1 MTISNKVPDRSIRV
15 SYYDRDGT
23 RVDNVTKQQASV
35 VNSGLVEFWKTDKVF
50 YFQDKNGFQRELNL
64 KEVLDLRPEKDLISD
79 TAFNFSSCPTAP
91 QPCGPPKVQFFGGE
105 GVGAM
110 ANAVISPISSGVMAF
125 DIIEPGK
132 RYKEPPVTV
141 LQDECGKGSG
151 SSLRPIMNA
160 DKVQNVYIETPGDGY
175 LNKFD
180 GSLGGNE
187 RTWKEADEG
196 YVKTKDGK
204 YYTVPGNNPPP
215 DLDPEDEW
223 NPPITSPPSEDPT
236 PPSYPVI
243 IEFDDVIIEDPGF
256 GYNPD
261 DDTITVIPD
270 NGTIL
275 NPIINDNGE
284 VTEVEVIDRGSGFV
298 DLPEII
304 VNSKTGFNAV
314 IKPILRV
321 RRILSKEEL
330 LQVPSNVPIISVIDC
345 VGKIA
350 PKDTFDIV
358 PR

>member
-1 MTISNKVPDRSIRV
+1 MAFSNKVPDRSIRV
-15 SYYDRDGT
+15 SFYDKDGT
-23 RVDNVTKQQASV
+23 RVDNVTKEQASS
-35 VNSGLVEFWKTDKVF
+35 VNADLVAFWKTDRVF
-50 YFQDKNGFQRELNL
+50 YFQDKNGFQRELTL
-64 KEVLDLRPEKDLISD
+64 DEVLQLRPETDLISD
-79 TAFNFSSCPTAP
+79 TAFNFSGCPTAP

-125 DIIEPGK
+125 DIVEAGK
-132 RYKEPPVTV
+132 RYLSPPNAV

-151 SSLRPIMNA
+151 SSLQVIMNE

-175 LNKFD
+175 LSNFD

-204 YYTVPGNNPPP
+204 YYTVPGDNPPP
-215 DLDPEDEW
+215 DLGPGDEW
-223 NPPITSPPSEDPT
+223 NPPTTTIIPEDTT

-243 IEFDDVIIEDPGF
+243 IEFDDVVIEDPGF
-256 GYNPD
+256 GYDPLD
-261 DDTITVIPD
+261 PIIVTPD
-270 NGTIL
+270 NGTVL
-275 NPIINDNGE
+275 RPVINDRGE
-284 VTEVEVIDRGSGFV
+284 VTKVDIINRGVGFN

-304 VNSKTGFNAV
+304 LDSKTGFNAI

-330 LQVPSNVPIISVIDC
+330 LQVPQGVPIISVIDC

-350 PKDTFDIV
+350 PKDTFDIA